1 MPVRKLKEFL
11 DRENIK
17 YVSIVHS
24 TAYTAQEVAA
34 SAHITGKE
42 LAKTVIVE
50 LDGKMAMAV
59 LPANRKIV
67 LQDLRE
73 VTGSDEVKFAS
84 EEEFRQRFPDCETG
98 AMPPFG
104 NLYGMEVYVAEALTE
119 NEEIAFQAG
128 AKQAGVDLTA
138 AFAKQSSDVPFFAQP
153 FEGGGKVEL
162 LGAEDLDFV
171 GHLAKLAQPSLRSA
185 AARQHNDRRKPLAK
199 NLRFRVKRS

>member
-1 MPVRKLKEFL
+1 MPVKKLKEFL

-42 LAKTVIVE
+42 LAKTIIVE
-50 LDGKMAMAV
+50 LDGETAMAV

-73 VTGSDEVKFAS
+73 VTGSDKVKFAS
-84 EEEFRQRFPDCETG
+84 EEEFKAKFPDCETG

-104 NLYGMEVYVAEALTE
+104 NLYGMDVYAAESLSQ
-119 NEEIAFQAG
+119 NGEIAFNAG
-128 AKQAGVDLTA
+128 SHTEVIRMAYKD
-138 AFAKQSSDVPFFAQP
+138 
-153 FEGGGKVEL
+153 FERLVKPKVL
-162 LGAEDLDFV
+162 SFT
-171 GHLAKLAQPSLRSA
+171 
-185 AARQHNDRRKPLAK
+185 N
-199 NLRFRVKRS
+199 